1 MRNNLRFHLLHFT
14 LPLLLLLLVFS
25 SVRAQS
31 GEVIVLEID
40 GPVTQAMATYF
51 ERGISVAQQE
61 GAAAVL
67 IILDTPG
74 GDLTSTLDIVQHFRR
89 AELPIIVYIAP
100 QGAQAASAG
109 SIITAAAHASGMA
122 PETVIGAASPINSD
136 GSDINETAY
145 RKAVEDLKA
154 TMRSLTERRG
164 EDAVAI
170 AEAMIEEA
178 RAVNATE
185 ALEAG
190 FIDVIALDRNDL
202 LSQLDG
208 LVVMVNSE
216 EVVLA
221 TADLSQRDLPL
232 SFSEQL
238 LLLLTNPL
246 ILGVLLTIGVQA
258 IIIEISNPGGYA
270 AGIIGLVCIALALYG
285 FGQLP
290 VNWLGLGF
298 ILLAFG
304 LFVGEAFTPTFG
316 ALSISGAVAL
326 LAGLLVL
333 FNSPGNP
340 EYTRISIV
348 GAVTISIL
356 TAALFLF
363 IVYKAIRGQ
372 QARPI
377 TGQEGL
383 LGQSGPVRVPF
394 TSATKKPPY
403 TGQVL
408 VTGQLWRAMAD
419 DPLEK
424 GDSVVVTAVSGLTLH
439 VKRSKQEVNS

>member
-1 MRNNLRFHLLHFT
+1 MRNNLRFYLLHFT

-25 SVRAQS
+25 SVQAQS

-61 GAAAVL
+61 GATAIL

-208 LVVMVNSE
+208 LVVTVNSE

-304 LFVGEAFTPTFG
+304 LFIGEAFTPTFG

-348 GAVTISIL
+348 GAVTISVL

-372 QARPI
+372 QAKPI

-383 LGQSGPVRVPF
+383 LGQSGPVRAPF

-403 TGQVL
+403 IGQVL

-424 GDSVVVTAVSGLTLH
+424 GEVAVVTAVSGLTLH